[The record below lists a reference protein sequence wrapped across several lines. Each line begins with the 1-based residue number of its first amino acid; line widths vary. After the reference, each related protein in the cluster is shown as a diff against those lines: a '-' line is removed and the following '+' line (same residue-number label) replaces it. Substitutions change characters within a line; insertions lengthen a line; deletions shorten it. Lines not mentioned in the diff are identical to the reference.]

1 MSKSTGPADVDGT
14 MLPCDL
20 DDCDFEASNVI
31 AVREDEGQSPEVIKQ
46 CFRLRIRYSSPGL
59 VSFRLLVVPDGVST
73 KTTSWLQIRA
83 DCIESLE
90 KMLYDKANT
99 NTPSSPYLEIV
110 RMRLNGMQSVA
121 RLQFQLHK
129 DGHID
134 LVTPIDPDA
143 ENTTGGEPVLD
154 TRASLMSLATASR
167 FSVFFRHDILRRKTF
182 LKYKRAIRDFAFL
195 SENDKLAY
203 ECMVDVRRL
212 YHGGG
217 GKVHTFCGL
226 RGTGPPVEEHCSSP
240 ELATP
245 ASCGGSTVP
254 FDDVPPDRG
263 LPPPYDECS
272 SEGQS
277 PETRSGPA
285 VIVAEKSRHDCKRD
299 PPEYGDTGRQKNAL
313 ESSLDVFPFVNADI
327 YTPGIKRKRS
337 PTTVHT
343 TTTSMIDA
351 PRPGKLQY
359 PPLADRG
366 SPLMRALEQQQQHIH
381 DLQQMFRESQ
391 KRNEALEA
399 RCDELEKRLCE
410 LEEGQFENVE
420 TVGNLDITLD
430 ELQARCD
437 TLEKQVPDVCDEM
450 EDLKKAWLE
459 ECREELEDKE
469 RESFE
474 DRMAK
479 QVRENVEAE
488 LNKVRRRVLKA
499 LQPP

>member
-1 MSKSTGPADVDGT
+1 

-20 DDCDFEASNVI
+20 DDCDFEAPNVI
-31 AVREDEGQSPEVIKQ
+31 AVREDEGQSPEVIEQ
-46 CFRLRIRYSSPGL
+46 SFRLRIRYASPGL
-59 VSFRLLVVPDGVST
+59 VSFRLLVVPDGMST

-83 DCIESLE
+83 DCIELLE

-99 NTPSSPYLEIV
+99 SGPSPPYLETV
-110 RMRLNGMQSVA
+110 RLRLNGMQSVA
-121 RLQFQLHK
+121 RMQFHLHK
-129 DGHID
+129 DGRID
-134 LVTPIDPDA
+134 LVTPNDSDSG
-143 ENTTGGEPVLD
+143 NTTDGEPVLD
-154 TRASLMSLATASR
+154 TRALLKSLATASR

-182 LKYKRAIRDFAFL
+182 LKYKRAIQDFPSL

-212 YHGGG
+212 YHGAG
-217 GKVHTFCGL
+217 GKVHTSRGL
-226 RGTGPPVEEHCSSP
+226 RGSCPPTEAHCSSP
-240 ELATP
+240 DPTTP

-254 FDDVPPDRG
+254 FDDVPADRG

-277 PETRSGPA
+277 PETRPGPA
-285 VIVAEKSRHDCKRD
+285 ATVAEKSKRDCERD

-313 ESSLDVFPFVNADI
+313 ELSLDVFPLGSADV

-337 PTTVHT
+337 PTTVCT
-343 TTTSMIDA
+343 TKTSMIDA
-351 PRPGKLQY
+351 PRPGQLQS
-359 PPLADRG
+359 PLLADRG

-381 DLQQMFRESQ
+381 DLQQMFRKSQ

-410 LEEGQFENVE
+410 LEEGQSENVE

-437 TLEKQVPDVCDEM
+437 NLEKQVPDVCDEM
-450 EDLKKAWLE
+450 EDLKKTWLE

-479 QVRENVEAE
+479 QVRESVEAE